1 MGVSRYNSEG
11 YPDPTTYEALT
22 SIEKETK
29 AARAYRPI
37 VYVCSPFS
45 GDVAGNIAN
54 ARSTVDLLW
63 SRGISPLLRI
73 CCFHS
78 FLMITI

>member
-37 VYVCSPFS
+37 VYALRFPEMLP
-45 GDVAGNIAN
+45 GTLQMHE
-54 ARSTVDLLW
+54 STVDLLW

>member
-29 AARAYRPI
+29 AARAYDRLCMYAPRFPEI
-37 VYVCSPFS
+37 LP
-45 GDVAGNIAN
+45 GTLQMHE
-54 ARSTVDLLW
+54 STVD
-63 SRGISPLLRI
+63 
-73 CCFHS
+73 CCGAGVYPHCSAFAVS
-78 FLMITI
+78 AVP

>member
-1 MGVSRYNSEG
+1 VGVSRYNSEG

-29 AARAYRPI
+29 AARAYDRLCMYAPRFPEI
-37 VYVCSPFS
+37 LP
-45 GDVAGNIAN
+45 GTLQMHE
-54 ARSTVDLLW
+54 STVDLLW

-73 CCFHS
+73 CCFRS
-78 FLMITI
+78 SLTTTI

>member
-37 VYVCSPFS
+37 VYDMPPRFPEILP
-45 GDVAGNIAN
+45 GTLQMHE
-54 ARSTVDLLW
+54 STVDLLW
-63 SRGISPLLRI
+63 SRGISH
-73 CCFHS
+73 CSTFAVS
-78 FLMITI
+78 TVS

>member
-22 SIEKETK
+22 SIEKATK

-45 GDVAGNIAN
+45 GDIAGNIAN
-54 ARSTVDLLW
+54 ARKYSRFAVEQGYICLLYT
-63 SRGISPLLRI
+63 SDAADEL
-73 CCFHS
+73 
-78 FLMITI
+78 